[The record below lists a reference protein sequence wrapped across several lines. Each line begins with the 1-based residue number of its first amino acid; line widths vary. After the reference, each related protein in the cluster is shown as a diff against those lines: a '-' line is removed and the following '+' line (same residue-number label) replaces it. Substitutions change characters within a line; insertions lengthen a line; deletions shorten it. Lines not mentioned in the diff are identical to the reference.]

1 MAKGQKDK
9 RPKVA
14 EEEPRDS
21 TPEAPAK
28 EDASLAVREEE
39 ADDVAAD
46 GDGEPRGAVVPGDTS
61 DTSDASDAE
70 DGETEGEGDVAAA
83 QLGTDRYVMAGFF
96 ASAMLLA
103 FILGRLIHGVW
114 STIANKDWF
123 NRTLPALAAVG
134 DDDKTTYGMVIGGI
148 IALVVVL
155 RTYRNPEIRTWCDE
169 VAAELAKVKWPT
181 KKDVTNSTLVVI
193 TATAV
198 ATLYLALLDRFWAFV
213 TGIVYGDGS

>member
-28 EDASLAVREEE
+28 EDASLALREEA
-39 ADDVAAD
+39 ADDPAAD
-46 GDGEPRGAVVPGDTS
+46 GDGEPEPGGAAVPGDV
-61 DTSDASDAE
+61 SDAPDAE
-70 DGETEGEGDVAAA
+70 DGETEGEGEVAAA
-83 QLGTDRYVMAGFF
+83 QLGTDRYVMAAFF

-103 FILGRLIHGVW
+103 FILGRLIHSVW
-114 STIANKDWF
+114 ATVANKDWF

-134 DDDKTTYGMVIGGI
+134 DDDKATYGMVIGGI